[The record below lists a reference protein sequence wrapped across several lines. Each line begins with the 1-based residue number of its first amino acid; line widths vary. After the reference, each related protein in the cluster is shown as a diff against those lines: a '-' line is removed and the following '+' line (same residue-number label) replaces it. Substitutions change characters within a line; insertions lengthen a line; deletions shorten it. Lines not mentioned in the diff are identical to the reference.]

1 MQPERLAHYRIL
13 RPLGSGGMGEVF
25 LAEDTRLNRKVA
37 LKLLR
42 GDATDEGAARKRL
55 LREAQAAAQLDHP
68 NVCSIYEVGESD
80 AGAYIAM
87 QYIEGESLS
96 EVMTRSRLELG
107 PLLDLGIQV
116 ADALAEAHSQG
127 LVHRDIKPQ
136 NIMLTPKGQAK
147 VLDFGLAKR
156 IETNLG
162 TDTRTVL
169 TNPGMVLG
177 TVPYMSPEQVKG
189 EELDGRSD
197 VFSLGAVLFEVAT
210 GRRPFEAQSGAEL
223 MALIL
228 THDPFDVADP
238 ALPLQPE
245 LRRIL
250 QRCLAKDLSR
260 RYQGA
265 REVREELLR
274 LRSLVTGGQ
283 AGGAG
288 LGDAATTLNRPR
300 LSAVPPSAAART
312 RRRRL
317 WSLGLGAGLLA
328 GAGLATFLWLRPAP
342 GLESIA
348 VLPIVNE
355 SGDPGMDYVS
365 DGLTENLIQQLS
377 HLKGLKVIARSS
389 ILRYKGQSADPAT
402 VGRELGVRGVLTGRM
417 RSEGGQLRL
426 TMELADAREQSR
438 LWGTQLLRPAG
449 DLVAIQDSVAQELTT
464 HLGRRGNGDVKA
476 GEQGRVRAQAESYE
490 LYLKGRY
497 HAERYSPEDFQ
508 KAEAYFDQ
516 AIAKDPN
523 FAMAHAGK
531 AYLWWT
537 VSGAFFPSQ
546 VAMAKVREEAEAAL
560 KLDPGLAEAWSAR
573 GQARAILDH
582 DFAQAEVDLRKAI
595 TLNPGSAVVHQHLG
609 YLLLALGRQAEARA
623 AFKTCLDLDPFSSF
637 SLTFMGGTW
646 FYEGDFPKAERLFR
660 KALTLDPENPIAHF
674 MLAWCLDRMGQP
686 RAAQPSLEVA
696 VRSGSPWFL
705 GYQGYRE
712 ARLGNR
718 AKAEGILKELTARQG
733 QPGLYVSPYHLAM
746 IHLGFRDLT
755 KALQLASK
763 CVDAQDEMMLTLPV
777 DPIWDEYRED
787 PRVQALLKAAGHRG
801 TPSGKR

>member
-1 MQPERLAHYRIL
+1 VQLERLAHYRIL

-42 GDATDEGAARKRL
+42 ADASDEGAARKRL

-136 NIMLTPKGQAK
+136 NIMMTPKGQAK

-156 IETNLG
+156 MESNLG

-210 GRRPFEAQSGAEL
+210 GRRPFEAKSGAEL

-228 THDPFDVADP
+228 THDPFDAADP

-250 QRCLAKDLSR
+250 ERCLAKDLGK
-260 RYQGA
+260 RYPGA
-265 REVREELLR
+265 RELRDELLR
-274 LRSLVTGGQ
+274 LRALVTGGSP
-283 AGGAG
+283 G
-288 LGDAATTLNRPR
+288 LGDTATTLNRPR
-300 LSAVPPSAAART
+300 LPDPRSASI
-312 RRRRL
+312 RRRRR
-317 WSLGLGAGLLA
+317 WSLGLGACVLA
-328 GAGLATFLWLRPAP
+328 GTGLAAFLWLRPAP
-342 GLESIA
+342 SLESIA

-355 SGDPGMDYVS
+355 SGDPAMDYVS

-438 LWGTQLLRPAG
+438 LWGTQLLRPAS
-449 DLVAIQDSVAQELTT
+449 DLVAIQDSVTQELTT
-464 HLGRRGNGDVKA
+464 HLGRQGDRDRKDV
-476 GEQGRVRAQAESYE
+476 EQGRVRAQAESYE

-508 KAEAYFDQ
+508 KAEAFFDQ
-516 AIAKDPN
+516 AIAKDPR

-546 VAMAKVREEAEAAL
+546 VAMAKVREEAETAL

-582 DFAQAEVDLRKAI
+582 DFTQAEADLRKAI
-595 TLNPGSAVVHQHLG
+595 SLNPGSAVVHQHLG
-609 YLLLALGRQAEARA
+609 YLLLALGRQTEARA
-623 AFKTCLDLDPFSSF
+623 AFKTCLDLDPFSAF

-646 FYEGDFPKAERLFR
+646 FYEGDFPKAERFFR

-686 RAAQPSLEVA
+686 KAAQTSLDLA

-746 IHLGFRDLT
+746 VHLGFKDLP

-763 CVDAQDEMMLTLPV
+763 CIDAQDEMMLTLPV
-777 DPIWDEYRED
+777 DPVWDEYRED
-787 PRVQALLKAAGHRG
+787 PRFQALLKGAGHRG
-801 TPSGKR
+801 SIPGRR

>member
-1 MQPERLAHYRIL
+1 MQSERLAHYRIL
-13 RPLGSGGMGEVF
+13 RPLGGGGMGEVF

-37 LKLLR
+37 LKVLR
-42 GDATDEGAARKRL
+42 ADTSDEGAARKRL

-68 NVCSIYEVGESD
+68 NACSIYEVGESE

-96 EVMTRSRLELG
+96 ELMPRSRLELG
-107 PLLDLGIQV
+107 ALLDLGIQV
-116 ADALAEAHSQG
+116 ADALAEAHAQG

-136 NIMLTPKGQAK
+136 NIMITPKGQAK

-156 IETNLG
+156 MGSKLG

-169 TNPGMVLG
+169 THPGMVLG
-177 TVPYMSPEQVKG
+177 TVPYMSPEQVRD

-210 GRRPFEAQSGAEL
+210 GRRPFEAKSGAEL

-228 THDPFDVADP
+228 THDPFDAADP

-250 QRCLAKDLSR
+250 QRCLAKDLGK
-260 RYQGA
+260 RYPGA
-265 REVREELLR
+265 RELRDELVR
-274 LRSLVTGGQ
+274 LRALVTGGYPGSPQ
-283 AGGAG
+283 GG
-288 LGDAATTLNRPR
+288 DTVTTPNRPR
-300 LSAVPPSAAART
+300 LPDPLSVGTRI

-317 WSLGLGAGLLA
+317 GSPGLGACLLA
-328 GAGLATFLWLRPAP
+328 GAGLAAFLWLRPSP
-342 GLESIA
+342 SLESIA

-355 SGDPGMDYVS
+355 SGDPAMDYVS

-449 DLVAIQDSVAQELTT
+449 DLVAIQDSVARDLTT
-464 HLGRRGNGDVKA
+464 HLGRRDEGDLQAVA
-476 GEQGRVRAQAESYE
+476 QGRVRAQAESYE

-508 KAEAYFDQ
+508 KAEVYFDQ

-537 VSGAFFPSQ
+537 VSGAFFPSS
-546 VAMAKVREEAEAAL
+546 VAMAKVREEAETAL
-560 KLDPGLAEAWSAR
+560 RLDPGLAEAWSAR

-582 DFAQAEVDLRKAI
+582 DFTQAEADLRKAI
-595 TLNPGSAVVHQHLG
+595 SLNPGSAVVHQHLG
-609 YLLLALGRQAEARA
+609 YLLLALGRQAEART
-623 AFKTCLDLDPFSSF
+623 AFQTCLDLDPFSAF

-660 KALTLDPENPIAHF
+660 KALTLDPENPISHF

-686 RAAQPSLEVA
+686 KAAQASLEVA

-746 IHLGFRDLT
+746 IHLGFKDLP

-763 CVDAQDEMMLTLPV
+763 CVDAQDEMTLTLPV

-787 PRVQALLKAAGHRG
+787 PRVQALLKAAGHRASPG
-801 TPSGKR
+801 RKR